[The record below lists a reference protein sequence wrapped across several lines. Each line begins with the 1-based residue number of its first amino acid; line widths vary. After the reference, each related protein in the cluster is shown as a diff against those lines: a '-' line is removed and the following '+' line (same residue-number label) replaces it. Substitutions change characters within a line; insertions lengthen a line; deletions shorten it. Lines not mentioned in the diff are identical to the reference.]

1 MTLHRIYFDTNAGDG
16 ARYDLG
22 LRGSLEDIAPISDQL
37 QDGMRVVIYMTGELE
52 MEATLEFDQKYGR
65 WMARPIEGTTKIYP
79 EAYGPNSVEALLET
93 IERSLSEEMS
103 KLDLFAPSDLTLRD
117 KPVSA
122 DVAMAVILDKYLAPD
137 LSPLVSQ
144 RHHTVVFI
152 IIGEDEEHAS
162 PSLQPPTRTEGPAQ
176 PIGLIGNQRTCRRNK
191 TLALPL
197 DVADRPPLPGE
208 EPGSGIGHRQP
219 QPGPEPQ
226 AKTIPSQRFPREG
239 FGWRMSRQEV
249 RLR

>member
-1 MTLHRIYFDTNAGDG
+1 MTLARIYFDTNAGDG

-103 KLDLFAPSDLTLRD
+103 KLDLFVPSDLTLRD

-122 DVAMAVILDKYLAPD
+122 DVAMAVILDKLLGAGFEPAGFSQAPHGR
-137 LSPLVSQ
+137 LY
-144 RHHTVVFI
+144 HY
-152 IIGEDEEHAS
+152 
-162 PSLQPPTRTEGPAQ
+162 
-176 PIGLIGNQRTCRRNK
+176 RR
-191 TLALPL
+191 
-197 DVADRPPLPGE
+197 G
-208 EPGSGIGHRQP
+208 
-219 QPGPEPQ
+219 
-226 AKTIPSQRFPREG
+226 
-239 FGWRMSRQEV
+239 
-249 RLR
+249 